1 MTIAEPSHPNPS
13 VALASVVVDEMVRSG
28 VTRFVLSPGS
38 RSAALARA
46 VAEHPGASLR
56 VLIDER
62 SAVFFA
68 LGAARV
74 SGSPAA
80 VITTSGTAAANLFPA
95 VVEADASGV
104 PLILLTSD
112 RPAEL
117 RYTGANQTI
126 DQVKLFGET
135 VRWFWEAG
143 PAEDRPDSNAYWRAS
158 VGRAVAEAGGWG
170 GRPGPVHLN
179 LAFREPTVPA
189 RDDGR
194 SQASPFLSPTEGR
207 PGGGPWI
214 RARRSAGSDL
224 SFFTG
229 LEQAKRGVVVVG
241 EGAGGSE
248 VFAQLA
254 GRLGWPLLAEG
265 LSGARRSPSI
275 STFHYLLQ
283 GSPGPLQPDFAL
295 CFGKTGLSPNLSRV
309 LSNPETIQV
318 VVGAPGRWADPDR
331 AVSHLVTGVPSAV
344 AQAALERLGDSGC
357 DGSWLDTWLEAD
369 QTCREI
375 VDRILDLEE
384 APTEPRTARDL
395 AAMPLDLLV
404 VGSSMPVRDVDW
416 FAPRTPATVLGN
428 RGASGI
434 DGLVSTT
441 LGAAWQQP
449 GRVVCLA
456 GDLAVLHDSNGFL
469 VDERPSCVL
478 VVINNDGGGIFNF
491 LPQARYPHFERLFGT
506 PHGRDFKALA
516 TFHQLR
522 YRKLDRASDLT
533 STVEAALGRGG
544 VWLLEV
550 NTDREANRRLHE
562 RIGAETA
569 AGLAAVLA

>member
-1 MTIAEPSHPNPS
+1 MAITEPSQPNPS
-13 VALASVVVDEMVRSG
+13 VALAWVVVDELVRSG
-28 VTRFVLSPGS
+28 VTRFALSPGS

-62 SAVFFA
+62 SAAFFA

-74 SGSPAA
+74 SGAPSA

-104 PLILLTSD
+104 PLILLTAD
-112 RPAEL
+112 RPPEL
-117 RYTGANQTI
+117 RHTGANQTI
-126 DQVKLFGET
+126 DQVKLFGEI

-143 PAEDRPDSNAYWRAS
+143 PAEDRPESNAYWRAS
-158 VGRAVAEAGGWG
+158 VGRAAGEAGGWG

-189 RDDGR
+189 SDDGR
-194 SQASPFLSPTEGR
+194 SRASPFLSATEGR
-207 PGGGPWI
+207 PGGNPWI
-214 RARRSAGSDL
+214 KAGRVAGPDL
-224 SFFTG
+224 SFLTL
-229 LEQAKRGVVVVG
+229 LEQARRGVVVVG
-241 EGAGGSE
+241 EGAGGSD

-254 GRLGWPLLAEG
+254 ARLGWPLLAEG
-265 LSGARRSPSI
+265 LSGARRPPSI

-283 GSPGPLQPDFAL
+283 GSAGALRPDFAL
-295 CFGKTGLSPNLSRV
+295 CFGKTGLSPNLSRL
-309 LSNPETIQV
+309 LSDPEITQV

-331 AVSHLVTGVPSAV
+331 AVFQMVAGAPSAV
-344 AQAALERLGDSGC
+344 AEAALEESSDSASDRG
-357 DGSWLDTWLEAD
+357 WLDAWQGAD

-375 VDRILDLEE
+375 VDRILDQEE
-384 APTEPRTARDL
+384 TPTEPRTARDL
-395 AAMPLDLLV
+395 AAMSLDMLV

-416 FAPRTPATVLGN
+416 FAQSTPGTVLGN

-441 LGAAWQQP
+441 LGAAWRQP

-491 LPQARYPHFERLFGT
+491 LPQARYPRFERLFGT
-506 PHGRDFKALA
+506 PHGRDFEALA

-522 YRKLDRASDLT
+522 YRKLDRASDLVP
-533 STVEAALGRGG
+533 TVEGALESGG
-544 VWLLEV
+544 VWLVEV
-550 NTDREANRRLHE
+550 GTDREANRRLHS

-569 AGLAAVLA
+569 AGLASHLG